1 MGRCLRSWKGL
12 GEGEVME
19 KSAETAAAG
28 RRKRK
33 VGSGDS
39 QLSTSSVQLKT
50 RRLAALTPENSA
62 SPASSGNSTCE
73 SVGSDHILA
82 SCCSSNGSSEMA
94 KVSSKLIRRS
104 GNSGRI
110 LIPSYDVTENEVI
123 VECFAT
129 SAGDSLDCRER
140 RGTTPLT
147 EVQAESVEMDSTAR
161 PLESNSRHRS
171 MADKMPSEAEL
182 EEFFAAAE
190 KNLQRQFID
199 KYNYDIVK
207 DLPLEGRYE
216 WVQIQDGENVHNLA
230 MAI

>member
-1 MGRCLRSWKGL
+1 
-12 GEGEVME
+12 
-19 KSAETAAAG
+19 
-28 RRKRK
+28 
-33 VGSGDS
+33 
-39 QLSTSSVQLKT
+39 
-50 RRLAALTPENSA
+50 
-62 SPASSGNSTCE
+62 
-73 SVGSDHILA
+73 
-82 SCCSSNGSSEMA
+82 MA

-104 GNSGRI
+104 GNSGWI
-110 LIPSYDVTENEVI
+110 LIPSYNVTENEVI

-129 SAGDSLDCRER
+129 SAGDSLDCRERIVKKSYCFR

-171 MADKMPSEAEL
+171 MAEKMPSEAEL

>member
-19 KSAETAAAG
+19 KAAETAAAG

-82 SCCSSNGSSEMA
+82 SSCSSNGSSEMA

-161 PLESNSRHRS
+161 PLNPILVIVLWPRKCHPKLNLKNFLPRLKRTSSDNS
-171 MADKMPSEAEL
+171 L
-182 EEFFAAAE
+182 T
-190 KNLQRQFID
+190 I
-199 KYNYDIVK
+199 K

>member
-1 MGRCLRSWKGL
+1 MGRCLRSCKGL
-12 GEGEVME
+12 GELEVME
-19 KSAETAAAG
+19 KAVE

-50 RRLAALTPENSA
+50 RRLAALTPESSA

-73 SVGSDHILA
+73 SVGSDHVLA

-94 KVSSKLIRRS
+94 K
-104 GNSGRI
+104 
-110 LIPSYDVTENEVI
+110 ENEVI

-140 RGTTPLT
+140 GTTPLT
-147 EVQAESVEMDSTAR
+147 EVQAESVKMDSTAR
-161 PLESNSRHRS
+161 PLKSNSRHNS
-171 MADKMPSEAEL
+171 MAEKMPSEAEL

-190 KNLQRQFID
+190 KNLQQQFID

>member
-1 MGRCLRSWKGL
+1 MGRCLRSCKGL

-19 KSAETAAAG
+19 MAAETAAVG

-39 QLSTSSVQLKT
+39 QLSTSSVQHKT
-50 RRLAALTPENSA
+50 RRLAALTAPEDSA

-73 SVGSDHILA
+73 SVGTDHVLA

-94 KVSSKLIRRS
+94 K
-104 GNSGRI
+104 
-110 LIPSYDVTENEVI
+110 ENAVI
-123 VECFAT
+123 VEFFAT

-140 RGTTPLT
+140 RGTTALT
-147 EVQAESVEMDSTAR
+147 EVQAESVEMESTAR

-171 MADKMPSEAEL
+171 LAEKIMPSEAEL
-182 EEFFAAAE
+182 EEFFVAAE
-190 KNLQRQFID
+190 KNLQQQFID

-230 MAI
+230 MAT